1 HHWRAG
7 LAWADG
13 ACRRD
18 EPLSVSGLP
27 PGPQHHRPGR
37 QRGSRRGHGLMGVLE
52 GSHAV
57 VTGGASGIG
66 RAIATAFAA
75 EGADVTIFDR
85 ADEDRLAVAATA
97 VAQGGGKVHARRVNV
112 AYEEE
117 IVTAFDALAGQGGI
131 DILVSSAG

>member
-1 HHWRAG
+1 
-7 LAWADG
+7 
-13 ACRRD
+13 
-18 EPLSVSGLP
+18 
-27 PGPQHHRPGR
+27 
-37 QRGSRRGHGLMGVLE
+37 MGVLK
-52 GSHAV
+52 GSRAV

-66 RAIATAFAA
+66 QAIATAFAA

-97 VAQGGGKVHARRVNV
+97 VAQAGGKVHARRVNV

-131 DILVSSAG
+131 DILVSSAGLLIEKSLLQTSAADFDRLMAVNLRGLFLYGPEA